1 MYKTQAYQCLYKN
14 DFKKPSACCGW
25 HTSGLKYIHKSRY
38 SMSVYIYHK
47 IIRFYVPVSLKLRQF
62 VIVPKSLLALQQNAL
77 NPLMSSSVKVIVLD
91 DTVLRLLV
99 ECVGVVARSV
109 LSVLLF
115 AVICSQLM
123 FD

>member
-1 MYKTQAYQCLYKN
+1 
-14 DFKKPSACCGW
+14 
-25 HTSGLKYIHKSRY
+25 
-38 SMSVYIYHK
+38 MSVYIYHK

>member
-1 MYKTQAYQCLYKN
+1 M
-14 DFKKPSACCGW
+14 
-25 HTSGLKYIHKSRY
+25 
-38 SMSVYIYHK
+38 
-47 IIRFYVPVSLKLRQF
+47 
-62 VIVPKSLLALQQNAL
+62 IVPKSLLALQQNAL

-99 ECVGVVARSV
+99 ECIGVVHVARSV